1 MTTPVTTLNATR
13 TRLARALSPKTIAV
27 VGLKDG
33 SPFVSYLERTLTNS
47 QTEVFFVNPR
57 HPSVMGHETYPTLS
71 SIGRPVDAVYS
82 VTNAAVATDLA
93 EEAATLDIGGLILV
107 AGGFSEVGAEGVER
121 QRRLVAAAEAG
132 GFPVIGPN
140 GLGIINVPE
149 QVSLTIASDHKR
161 RPGGISVVSQSG
173 AVLSG
178 VAMAAWERPSI
189 GLNVLISAG
198 NEAVTDLAD
207 YVDHFVDDP
216 ATTAIGL
223 VIESIRRPEK
233 FFAAARRALEAGK
246 PIVALK
252 LARSAR
258 TQELA
263 ASHTGSLTG
272 DAWVYEVAFR
282 QLGIGLARDP
292 EELVDRLAII
302 EQLDEKYWSDVA
314 NLGILTFTGG
324 FASMSM
330 DLATDEGI
338 NVPLLDDLRPWIA
351 ENLPGVTVPNP
362 LDIAGQ
368 THKWAEAVDLYGA
381 SPNADAYLLVHP
393 LAEEDG
399 GGGTYAID
407 SFTEASEKYGK
418 PFIISNCATALGE
431 WARGPVD
438 AAPGLATGNGPRAT
452 LRGLQTLGHFT
463 RARKTLGRGPVSA
476 ATVARPQ
483 SDPIPQPE
491 GLMLPFAA
499 GMDLLAENGIPVAPY
514 HLIPGGME
522 VTPPSFDGPYVVKLA
537 DVAHRTE
544 HGAVLVKVTAEG
556 LPDAVAKLRGIAE
569 NDGLAPLVAV
579 QPMIDVQG
587 EAFLGI
593 QSSEL
598 GPMVV
603 FGLGGI
609 FVEVLKRVGGR
620 MAPFDRRE
628 AESLIAEFEDAKIM
642 HGFRGQPAWNLE
654 ALADLLVNAG
664 DLAAGGSAWVDSID
678 VNPLM
683 ATPDGFVAVDAL
695 CIVKG

>member
-1 MTTPVTTLNATR
+1 MAPVPTTQATLSG
-13 TRLARALSPKTIAV
+13 LERALNPKTIAV

-33 SPFVSYLERTLTNS
+33 SPFVEYVERTLTHS
-47 QTEVFFVNPR
+47 RAEVFFVNPR
-57 HPSVMGHETYPTLS
+57 YETVMGRKAYSTLS
-71 SIGRPVDAVYS
+71 SIGRSIDAVYS
-82 VTNAAVATDLA
+82 VTNAAVSTALA
-93 EEAATLDIGGLILV
+93 EEAADLDIGGLILV
-107 AGGFSEVGAEGVER
+107 AGGFSEVGDEGHAL

-132 GFPVIGPN
+132 RFPVIGPN

-207 YVDHFVDDP
+207 YVDHFVEDP

-223 VIESIRRPEK
+223 VIESIRRPDE
-233 FFAAARRALEAGK
+233 FFAAAKRALAAGK

-282 QLGIGLARDP
+282 QMGIGLARDP
-292 EELVDRLAII
+292 EELVDRLAIV
-302 EQLDEKYWSDVA
+302 EQLDEKYHSDVS
-314 NLGILTFTGG
+314 NLAILTFTGG
-324 FASMSM
+324 FASMAM

-338 NVPLLDDLRPWIA
+338 HVPALDDLRPWVT

-368 THKWAEAVDLYGA
+368 THKWAEAVDLFGA
-381 SPNADAYLLVHP
+381 SPDADAYLLVHP
-393 LAEEDG
+393 LADEDG
-399 GGGTYAID
+399 GGGAYAID
-407 SFTEASEKYGK
+407 SFKHASEKYGK
-418 PFIISNCATALGE
+418 PFVVSNCAAALGG
-431 WARGPVD
+431 WAREPVD
-438 AAPGLATGNGPRAT
+438 AAPGLATGHGPRAA
-452 LRGLQTLGHFT
+452 LRGLQTLGQFH
-463 RARKTLGRGPVSA
+463 RARKNLDRGVVDA
-476 ATVARPQ
+476 RAVARPAAT
-483 SDPIPQPE
+483 PIPQTE

-499 GMDLLAENGIPVAPY
+499 GMELLAGNGIPVAPY
-514 HLIPGGME
+514 HLIPGDAE
-522 VTPPSFDGPYVVKLA
+522 VTPPPFDGPYVLKLA

-544 HGAVLVKVTAEG
+544 HDAVLVKIDAEKLG
-556 LPDAVAKLRGIAE
+556 DAVARLREIAQK
-569 NDGLAPLVAV
+569 DGLAPLVAV

-593 QSSEL
+593 QNSEL

-654 ALADLLVNAG
+654 MLADLLVSAG
-664 DLAAGGSAWVDSID
+664 NLAAGGSAWIDSID

-683 ATPDGFVAVDAL
+683 VTPDGFVAVDAL